1 MNNQN
6 SQTTILISVETGNR
20 NFVNILLKEGIKF
33 RSQNVNVGNQSF
45 VDKKEIKANIIKSMT
60 EKLLMLHK

>member
-45 VDKKEIKANIIKSMT
+45 VDKKEIKANTIKSMT
-60 EKLLMLHK
+60 EKLLMLDK

>member
-60 EKLLMLHK
+60 EKLLMLDK

>member
-33 RSQNVNVGNQSF
+33 RSQNVNIGNQSF

-60 EKLLMLHK
+60 EKLLMLDK

>member
-1 MNNQN
+1 MNNHN

-60 EKLLMLHK
+60 EKLLMLDK

>member
-6 SQTTILISVETGNR
+6 SPTTILISVETGNR

-60 EKLLMLHK
+60 EKLLMLDK

>member
-45 VDKKEIKANIIKSMT
+45 VDKQEIKANIIKSMI
-60 EKLLMLHK
+60 EKLLMLDK

>member
-20 NFVNILLKEGIKF
+20 NFVKILLKEGIKF

-45 VDKKEIKANIIKSMT
+45 VDKKEIKANIIKSIT
-60 EKLLMLHK
+60 EKLLMSDK